1 MKRDSMLFP
10 LIVLCLA
17 VGIVISRY
25 VVVSYGMTICITI
38 ASALALLSYA
48 MKRRGA
54 LPLASL
60 CIFFCLLGL
69 LRSQYSALTLIP
81 SYIIDCSQK
90 LSLLLPNAL
99 KHAPMSER
107 TCGLLEAMLLGI
119 RTNMDSSMRDL
130 FRQAGAAHVLALSGL
145 HLGILSGVFIFWLQ
159 RVLTSGWRYVVGI
172 VGIIMM
178 WSYALLTGFPVSL
191 CRAALMMSLLVVGQ
205 MRLVGNNTWHTL
217 GFAAFLLLMLNPN
230 TLFDIG
236 FQMSFAAV
244 TGILLFYEPLTQIWM
259 PSNTALRWL
268 LNISIVSLS
277 AQLGVFPISLYWFHQ
292 FTIVSFITSP
302 VIILFTTLILYLA
315 VILFAILP
323 FGKGALVAVCIEWF
337 VISECWLMQK
347 SLLLPFSRV
356 VDVYLSIGEVVL
368 MYCALLCMLPSL
380 HALRRQPVELPYQR
394 LAMFFRTWPY
404 LAAVIVLIMTIT
416 II

>member
-1 MKRDSMLFP
+1 MLFP

-259 PSNTALRWL
+259 PSNTALLWF

-315 VILFAILP
+315 VILFALLP
-323 FGKGALVAVCIEWF
+323 FGKGAFVAVCIEWF

-356 VDVYLSIGEVVL
+356 VDVFLSIGEVVL
-368 MYCALLCMLPSL
+368 IYCALLCLLPSL

-404 LAAVIVLIMTIT
+404 LAAVIVLIMTI
-416 II
+416 III

>member
-1 MKRDSMLFP
+1 MLFP

-268 LNISIVSLS
+268 LDLSVVSLS

-302 VIILFTTLILYLA
+302 FIILFTTLILYLA
-315 VILFAILP
+315 VILFALLP
-323 FGKGALVAVCIEWF
+323 FGKGALVAVCIECL

-356 VDVYLSIGEVVL
+356 VDVFLSIGEVVL

-380 HALRRQPVELPYQR
+380 HALRRQTVELPYQR

-404 LAAVIVLIMTIT
+404 LAAVIVLIMTI
-416 II
+416 III

>member
-1 MKRDSMLFP
+1 M
-10 LIVLCLA
+10 
-17 VGIVISRY
+17 
-25 VVVSYGMTICITI
+25 VVSYGMTICITI

-159 RVLTSGWRYVVGI
+159 RVLTSGWRYLVGI

-268 LNISIVSLS
+268 LNLSVVSLS

-315 VILFAILP
+315 VILFALLP
-323 FGKGALVAVCIEWF
+323 FGKGALVAVCIEWL

-404 LAAVIVLIMTIT
+404 LAAVIVLIMTI
-416 II
+416 III

>member
-1 MKRDSMLFP
+1 MLFP

-315 VILFAILP
+315 VILFALLP

-404 LAAVIVLIMTIT
+404 LAAVIVLIMTI
-416 II
+416 III

>member
-1 MKRDSMLFP
+1 MLFP

-38 ASALALLSYA
+38 ASALALLLYA

-172 VGIIMM
+172 VGIIAM
-178 WSYALLTGFPVSL
+178 WGYALLTGFPVSL

-315 VILFAILP
+315 VILFALLP
-323 FGKGALVAVCIEWF
+323 FGKGSLVAVCIEWF

-404 LAAVIVLIMTIT
+404 LAAVIVLIMTI
-416 II
+416 III

>member
-1 MKRDSMLFP
+1 M
-10 LIVLCLA
+10 
-17 VGIVISRY
+17 
-25 VVVSYGMTICITI
+25 VVSYGMTICITI

-159 RVLTSGWRYVVGI
+159 RVLTSGWRYLVGI

-323 FGKGALVAVCIEWF
+323 FGKGALVAVCIEWL

-356 VDVYLSIGEVVL
+356 VDVFLSIGEVVL

-380 HALRRQPVELPYQR
+380 HALRRQTVELPYQR

-404 LAAVIVLIMTIT
+404 LAAVIVLIMTI
-416 II
+416 III

>member
-1 MKRDSMLFP
+1 MLFP

-38 ASALALLSYA
+38 ALALALLSYA

-159 RVLTSGWRYVVGI
+159 RVLTSGWRYLVGI

-191 CRAALMMSLLVVGQ
+191 CRAALMMSLLLVGQ

-302 VIILFTTLILYLA
+302 VIILFTTLILYLT
-315 VILFAILP
+315 VILFALLP
-323 FGKGALVAVCIEWF
+323 FGKGALVAVCIEWL

-380 HALRRQPVELPYQR
+380 HALRRQTVELPYQR

-404 LAAVIVLIMTIT
+404 LAAVIVLIMTI
-416 II
+416 III

>member
-1 MKRDSMLFP
+1 M
-10 LIVLCLA
+10 
-17 VGIVISRY
+17 
-25 VVVSYGMTICITI
+25 VVSYGMTICITI
-38 ASALALLSYA
+38 ALALALLSYA

-159 RVLTSGWRYVVGI
+159 RVLTSGWRYLVGI
-172 VGIIMM
+172 VGIIAM
-178 WSYALLTGFPVSL
+178 WGYALLTGFPVSL

-268 LNISIVSLS
+268 LKISIVSLS

-315 VILFAILP
+315 VILFALLP

-356 VDVYLSIGEVVL
+356 VDVFLSIGEIVL
-368 MYCALLCMLPSL
+368 IYCALLCLLPSL
-380 HALRRQPVELPYQR
+380 HALRRQTVELPYQR

-404 LAAVIVLIMTIT
+404 LAAVIVLIMTI
-416 II
+416 III

>member
-1 MKRDSMLFP
+1 MLFP

-159 RVLTSGWRYVVGI
+159 RVLTSGWRYLVGI

-217 GFAAFLLLMLNPN
+217 GFTAFLLLMLNPN
-230 TLFDIG
+230 ILFDIG

-315 VILFAILP
+315 VILFALLP
-323 FGKGALVAVCIEWF
+323 FGKGALVAVCIEWL

-380 HALRRQPVELPYQR
+380 HALRRQTVELPYQR

-404 LAAVIVLIMTIT
+404 LAAVIVLIMTI
-416 II
+416 III